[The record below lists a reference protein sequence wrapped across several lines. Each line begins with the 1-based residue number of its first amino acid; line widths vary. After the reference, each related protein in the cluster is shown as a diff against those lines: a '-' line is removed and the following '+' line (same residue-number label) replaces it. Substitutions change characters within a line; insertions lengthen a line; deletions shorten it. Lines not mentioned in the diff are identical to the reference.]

1 MIRRPFYLKQLEQ
14 WIDKPLVKILTG
26 IRRSGKSTILL
37 LLKKVLLEKGITEN
51 SIIALN
57 FESLTTEHLKNAPS
71 LYEYLAGQLTKD
83 KKFYILLDEIQEVQ
97 AWEKVV
103 NSLLVDFNVDVYLTG
118 SNAHLLSSELATY
131 LAGRY
136 IEIPVY
142 TLSFK
147 EYLLFNS
154 VYQTAVSSIKESF
167 VTYLRKGGFPIIH
180 TGNYD
185 EDTTYKVIQD
195 IYASVLLRDTI
206 QRYKIRD
213 IELLERVTRF
223 AFDNIGN
230 TFSGKSISDYF
241 KSQSRKTDVNT
252 IYNYLSALEGAFI
265 LYRVSR
271 YDIKGKEILKTQEKF
286 FVSDLSLLYAM
297 MGYRDR
303 MISGILE
310 NVVFLELKRREY
322 KVYIGKLDSRE
333 IDFIAEKQGK
343 KIYVQVAYKLENE
356 ATIHREFSPLLAILD
371 NYPKFVVT
379 MDEFWKED
387 IEGVKHVQI
396 HDFLL
401 DDSY

>member
-167 VTYLRKGGFPIIH
+167 VTYLRKGGFPII
-180 TGNYD
+180 
-185 EDTTYKVIQD
+185 
-195 IYASVLLRDTI
+195 
-206 QRYKIRD
+206 
-213 IELLERVTRF
+213 
-223 AFDNIGN
+223 
-230 TFSGKSISDYF
+230 IS
-241 KSQSRKTDVNT
+241 K
-252 IYNYLSALEGAFI
+252 
-265 LYRVSR
+265 
-271 YDIKGKEILKTQEKF
+271 
-286 FVSDLSLLYAM
+286 
-297 MGYRDR
+297 
-303 MISGILE
+303 
-310 NVVFLELKRREY
+310 
-322 KVYIGKLDSRE
+322 
-333 IDFIAEKQGK
+333 
-343 KIYVQVAYKLENE
+343 
-356 ATIHREFSPLLAILD
+356 
-371 NYPKFVVT
+371 
-379 MDEFWKED
+379 
-387 IEGVKHVQI
+387 
-396 HDFLL
+396 
-401 DDSY
+401 